1 MITPTFHFDVLT
13 NFLLTMNEN
22 CDTFINNLND
32 YAKNGKEVD
41 IFKKIGLCAL
51 DIICETAMG
60 ENINAQNEPDSEYIK
75 AVFELV
81 NLF

>member
-1 MITPTFHFDVLT
+1 
-13 NFLLTMNEN
+13 MNEN